1 MKSDLN
7 KKLVRTILK
16 HNDDGSYE
24 FNLKDDVKIVFKNY
38 NAFENYVLENEYIEC
53 KKVKEE

>member
-24 FNLKDDVKIVFKNY
+24 FNLKDDVKIVFKDCTT
-38 NAFENYVLENEYIEC
+38 FENYILENEHIEC
-53 KKVKEE
+53 KELEKN